1 MATRASVTCKI
12 NGFWTYK
19 QGWNWT
25 DGSGSSWKYFGNSAY
40 DNENFG
46 PMCISFYIPSSQV
59 SNLSGRN
66 PRIKLSFSAYN
77 IISGYGDDATL
88 GYYITTK
95 PRDKDS
101 KSIQGSENTYR
112 KSAIN
117 EISVNIT
124 TSSTTITTAEIALI
138 NNPEVGTTYY
148 CWFYIKENDVRKYQ
162 AKNISAIVTYDAY
175 TQCSAPTSISFKYN
189 NVTKSSPYTHPSDN
203 GTTNITLQWSGAK
216 AGTGMSIKGYT
227 VQEYNETESK
237 WETKTTLN
245 TSASYGSYSIP
256 EGQRGKSRTYR
267 IITKGS
273 VDGYDS
279 SPSSSAYIY
288 FNSKPSSP
296 SAKDII
302 VPSNTT
308 STYIPIT
315 IPITNYSFKTNTRTM
330 ELWWKS
336 STQPEWRNSGMAS
349 RTDKTWVY
357 DFPVESIDTNL
368 DYGAHKQY
376 YFKMVD
382 SFGDKSLEILVTLTR
397 SVPLEVKSFTAELDK
412 SDITKMIVNLKAE
425 TDAYKDSVKI
435 ELMKGGSSVSMVTI
449 PWKEPTKPLQVNLLT
464 EGPSYK
470 GSAVLT
476 YKFSLNVSDNFG
488 DKKTE
493 KATYPNGV
501 IEVAALPNSG
511 NITLY
516 NTLDGKSIDTTGMG
530 DAQYFDKIRA
540 EFGANLLMTSEAT
553 LKIGDNSAIYKA
565 KFTNLSQEKKS
576 VLKFELNTDEILKKL
591 TPSALKG
598 SINFSFSL
606 GEKITNSFSKTI
618 YFSPR
623 PSISIIP
630 PFSTFMMYS
639 QSTGTFQINGNFNGF
654 GLKDI
659 SISGG
664 IDGIAP
670 LKYNVKDLGNP
681 DTEGYKIEYF
691 DLANLFP
698 LTRFNAESRK
708 GTIIKRITLE
718 ATNVLGVTRT
728 AGVDVTLDFR
738 KTPDNIKI
746 TTITYGVGTPS
757 NLGELSLCEG
767 TIIQVPFT
775 YTSYGGDAIR
785 FAVYWNDIEKAS
797 TTVTPME
804 GGKVAGAAEA
814 AGKPDNKESL
824 NFTVP
829 PIPFGKETANIV
841 IKANLVNSSATS
853 SSNLMKPKVSP
864 YEDPG
869 MNVLSSNL
877 EGNTLTLN
885 CSLKT
890 QEIGTYTYKLL
901 LKNEEDSWIEKP
913 TGGIHPNSFILEELP
928 VGNQVARI
936 EVTYTYPN
944 NTTRVGETIE
954 SYSNTFVIF
963 AASPTVSYRKNYLGI
978 NNTTPAED
986 TVIDINSFANRNKIK
1001 FSSPTEAIIE
1011 LIASSDGPQLIF
1023 TKKVNNGSDII
1034 YTLTFD

>member
-40 DNENFG
+40 DNEDFG

-77 IISGYGDDATL
+77 IISGYGNDATL

-95 PRDKDS
+95 PRKDGT
-101 KSIQGSENTYR
+101 KEIQGSEETYR

-117 EISVNIT
+117 EISVNIK
-124 TSSTTITTAEIALI
+124 TSSTTITTKEIKLI

-175 TQCSAPTSISFKYN
+175 TKCSAPTSISFKYN
-189 NVTKSSPYTHPSDN
+189 NVTKSSPYTHPSDK

-237 WETKTTLN
+237 WETKTTLT
-245 TSASYGSYSIP
+245 TSASSGSYSIP
-256 EGQRGKSRTYR
+256 KGQRGTSRTYR
-267 IITKGS
+267 VITKGS

-279 SPSSSAYIY
+279 SASSSAYIY

-302 VPSNTT
+302 VSSNTT

-330 ELWWKS
+330 KLWWKS

-357 DFPVESIDTNL
+357 NFPVEHIDTTL
-368 DYGAHKQY
+368 DYDERKQY
-376 YFKMVD
+376 YFKMID
-382 SFGDKSLEILVTLTR
+382 SFGDESVEILVTLTR
-397 SVPLEVKSFTAELDK
+397 SVPLEVNSFTAELDK
-412 SDITKMIVNLKAE
+412 SDNTKMIVNLKAE

-435 ELMKGGSSVSMVTI
+435 TLTDKNGSASIITI
-449 PWKEPTKPLQVNLLT
+449 PWKSQINLLT
-464 EGPSYK
+464 EGPTYK
-470 GSAVLT
+470 GSSKLT
-476 YKFSLNVSDNFG
+476 YNFTLNVSDNFG
-488 DKKTE
+488 DKKTTE
-493 KATYPNGV
+493 ATYPNGV
-501 IEVAALPNSG
+501 IEVAALPNSD
-511 NITLY
+511 NVTLY
-516 NTLDGKSIDTTGMG
+516 NNLDENSNIGITEMG
-530 DAQYFDKIRA
+530 GLHFFNKIRA
-540 EFGANLLMTSEAT
+540 TFEPNSLMTSKAN
-553 LKIGDNSAIYKA
+553 LYINNSNIEYKTDG
-565 KFTNLSQEKKS
+565 KDGVF
-576 VLKFELNTDEILKKL
+576 KFELKKKEILDILDTSAKK
-591 TPSALKG
+591 G
-598 SINFSFSL
+598 HIDFSFSL
-606 GEKITNSFSKTI
+606 GIKITNSFSKTI

-623 PSISIIP
+623 PSITIIP
-630 PFSTFMMYS
+630 PSSTFMMYS
-639 QSTGTFQINGNFNGF
+639 QSTGTFQINGNFSGF

-664 IDGIAP
+664 IDNIAP
-670 LKYNVKDLGNP
+670 LKYNVKDLGDP
-681 DTEGYKIEYF
+681 DTNGYKIDRF
-691 DLANLFP
+691 NLANLFP
-698 LTRFNAESRK
+698 LTGFNAESRQ

-718 ATNVLGVTRT
+718 ATNVLGVTQT

-738 KTPDNIKI
+738 KTPSAITIGPIK
-746 TTITYGVGTPS
+746 YGDKL
-757 NLGELSLCEG
+757 LGDTKLCEG
-767 TIIQVPFT
+767 TTIQVPFT

-804 GGKVAGAAEA
+804 GGKAAGAAEA
-814 AGKPDNKESL
+814 AGKPNNEGSL
-824 NFTVP
+824 SFTVP

-853 SSNLMKPKVSP
+853 EPSKVIVSVSP

-869 MNVLSSNL
+869 MNVLGSTLNDK
-877 EGNTLTLN
+877 TLTLN
-885 CSLKT
+885 CSLNTPKK
-890 QEIGTYTYKLL
+890 EDYKYELQL
-901 LKNEEDSWIEKP
+901 EGENDVWVPSSEENKGNPPS
-913 TGGIHPNSFILEELP
+913 SFILKNLP
-928 VGNQVARI
+928 ENNRVARVQI
-936 EVTYTYPN
+936 TYTYPN
-944 NTTRVGETIE
+944 NTTRTGETIK

-978 NNTTPAED
+978 NNRTPAEG
-986 TVIDINSFANRNKIK
+986 TVVDIITTQGRDKIK
-1001 FSSPTEAIIE
+1001 FSDGANIIIE
-1011 LIASSDGPQLIF
+1011 LDLS
-1023 TKKVNNGSDII
+1023 KVYDNNNTYPAIVVKRGTTE
-1034 YTLTFD
+1034 YTLFFD

>member
-25 DGSGSSWKYFGNSAY
+25 DGSGSSWKYFGKSAAT
-40 DNENFG
+40 NEDFG
-46 PMCISFYIPSSQV
+46 PMCISFSIPSSV
-59 SNLSGRN
+59 SNLSSRE
-66 PRIKLSFSAYN
+66 PKIKLSFSAQN
-77 IISGYGDDATL
+77 IISGYGNNATL
-88 GYYITTK
+88 KYYITTK
-95 PRDKDS
+95 PREEGS
-101 KSIQGSENTYR
+101 KSIQGTEASYR

-117 EISVNIT
+117 GKSVTIT

-138 NNPEVGTTYY
+138 NNPEVGKTYF
-148 CWFYIKENDVRKYQ
+148 CWFYIADDDVRKYNV
-162 AKNISAIVTYDAY
+162 KNISATVTYNAY
-175 TQCSAPTSISFKYN
+175 TNCSAPTSVKFEYN
-189 NVTKSSPYTHPSDN
+189 GTEKTSPYTHPSDN
-203 GTTNITLQWSGAK
+203 GTSGDKIKWSGAK
-216 AGTGMSIKGYT
+216 AGAGMKIKGYKI
-227 VQEYNETESK
+227 QRYDKEKESWNEHDTIVNSS
-237 WETKTTLN
+237 TTSCAL
-245 TSASYGSYSIP
+245 AKGK
-256 EGQRGKSRTYR
+256 RGEVRTYR
-267 IITKGS
+267 IITLGTVS
-273 VDGYDS
+273 GYDS
-279 SPSSSAYIY
+279 AASSMVYIY
-288 FNSKPSSP
+288 FNSKPSNP

-302 VPSNTT
+302 VSSNTT

-330 ELWWKS
+330 KLWWKS

-357 DFPVESIDTNL
+357 NFPVENIDTTL
-368 DYGAHKQY
+368 DYDERKYY

-382 SFGDKSLEILVTLTR
+382 NFGDESAEILVTLTR
-397 SVPLEVKSFTAELDK
+397 SVPLEVSSFTATLTSQSEGEMWV
-412 SDITKMIVNLKAE
+412 SFY
-425 TDAYKDSVKI
+425 TDTSAHKDSIKI
-435 ELMKGGSSVSMVTI
+435 ELMSGEESIASIITS
-449 PWKEPTKPLQVNLLT
+449 WKNSINLLT
-464 EGPSYK
+464 DGPAYN
-470 GSAVLT
+470 GSKVLT
-476 YKFSLNVSDNFG
+476 YKFTLNVSDNFG
-488 DKKTE
+488 DSISKEAKTYLNSGDNVE
-493 KATYPNGV
+493 KYITIG
-501 IEVAALPNSG
+501 ALPNDV
-511 NITLY
+511 ILY
-516 NTLDGKSIDTTGMG
+516 NTLEDNNIDTIGMG
-530 DAQYFDKIRA
+530 EARYFDKIRA
-540 EFGANLLMTSEAT
+540 QFDANMLMTSNAT
-553 LKIGDNSAIYKA
+553 LYIGESTIGYDAKLSTDASALT
-565 KFTNLSQEKKS
+565 FS
-576 VLKFELNTDEILKKL
+576 LNRDEILNKL

-598 SINFSFSL
+598 RIEFSFSL
-606 GEKITNSFSKTI
+606 GTKIKNSFSKTI

-623 PSISIIP
+623 PSITIIP
-630 PFSTFMMYS
+630 PSSTFMMYS
-639 QSTGTFQINGNFNGF
+639 KSTGTFQINGNFNGF

-659 SISGG
+659 SISGIETLEYG
-664 IDGIAP
+664 VAE
-670 LKYNVKDLGNP
+670 LETL
-681 DTEGYKIEYF
+681 DTNGYKIEGF
-691 DLANLFP
+691 NLANLFP
-698 LTRFNAESRK
+698 LTGFNAESRQ
-708 GTIIKRITLE
+708 GTTIQTITLT

-728 AGVDVTLDFR
+728 AEVKVTLDFR
-738 KTPDNIKI
+738 KTPSAITIGLIKYGDKLLGN
-746 TTITYGVGTPS
+746 TTK
-757 NLGELSLCEG
+757 LCEG
-767 TIIQVPFT
+767 TEIQVPFT

-853 SSNLMKPKVSP
+853 SSNLMKPNVSP

-869 MNVLSSNL
+869 MNVLSSTLNDK
-877 EGNTLTLN
+877 TLTLN
-885 CSLKT
+885 CSLNAQGK
-890 QEIGTYTYKLL
+890 GTYNYNLQFDENSVWVTKM
-901 LKNEEDSWIEKP
+901 NQSSPSPFIFEAPP
-913 TGGIHPNSFILEELP
+913 TT
-928 VGNQVARI
+928 NQVARI

>member
-40 DNENFG
+40 DNEDFG

-77 IISGYGDDATL
+77 IISGYGNDATL

-95 PRDKDS
+95 PRKDGT
-101 KSIQGSENTYR
+101 KEIQGSENTYR

-117 EISVNIT
+117 EISVNIK
-124 TSSTTITTAEIALI
+124 TSSTTITTKEIALI

-148 CWFYIKENDVRKYQ
+148 CWFYIKDDDVRKYQ

-175 TQCSAPTSISFKYN
+175 TKCSAPTSISFKYN
-189 NVTKSSPYTHPSDN
+189 NVTKSSPYTHPSDK

-237 WETKTTLN
+237 WETKTTL
-245 TSASYGSYSIP
+245 TASASSGSYSIP
-256 EGQRGKSRTYR
+256 KGQRGTSRTYR
-267 IITKGS
+267 VITKGS

-279 SPSSSAYIY
+279 SASSSAYIY

-302 VPSNTT
+302 VSSNTT

-330 ELWWKS
+330 KLWWKS

-357 DFPVESIDTNL
+357 NFPVEHIDTTL
-368 DYGAHKQY
+368 DYDERKQY

-382 SFGDKSLEILVTLTR
+382 SFGDESVEILVTLTR
-397 SVPLEVKSFTAELDK
+397 SVPLEVNLFTATLTDQSK
-412 SDITKMIVNLKAE
+412 GKMNVSFS
-425 TDAYKDSVKI
+425 TDTSAHKDSIKI
-435 ELMKGGSSVSMVTI
+435 ELMSGTELIRSITT
-449 PWKEPTKPLQVNLLT
+449 PWKDSINLLT
-464 EGPSYK
+464 DGPAYN
-470 GSAVLT
+470 GSKVLT
-476 YKFSLNVSDNFG
+476 YKFTLNVSDNFG
-488 DKKTE
+488 DSISKEAKTYLNSGDNVE
-493 KATYPNGV
+493 KDIT
-501 IEVAALPNSG
+501 ISALPNDV
-511 NITLY
+511 TLY
-516 NTLDGKSIDTTGMG
+516 NTLEGNNINTTGMG
-530 DAQYFDKIRA
+530 EARYFNKIRA
-540 EFGANLLMTSEAT
+540 EFESNPLMTSNAT
-553 LKIGDNSAIYKA
+553 LYINNSNIEYNADGKNGA
-565 KFTNLSQEKKS
+565 F
-576 VLKFELNTDEILKKL
+576 KFELKEKEILDIL
-591 TPSALKG
+591 DTSAKEG
-598 SINFSFSL
+598 HIDFSFSL
-606 GEKITNSFSKTI
+606 GTKIKNSFSKTI

-623 PSISIIP
+623 PLITIIP
-630 PFSTFMMYS
+630 PSSTFMMYS
-639 QSTGTFQINGNFNGF
+639 KSTGTFQINGNFSGF

-664 IDGIAP
+664 IDSIAP

-681 DTEGYKIEYF
+681 DTNGYKIEGF
-691 DLANLFP
+691 NLANLFP
-698 LTRFNAESRK
+698 LTGFNAESRK

-738 KTPDNIKI
+738 KTPSAITIGAIK
-746 TTITYGVGTPS
+746 YGDKL
-757 NLGELSLCEG
+757 LGDTKLCEG
-767 TIIQVPFT
+767 TTIQVPFT
-775 YTSYGGDAIR
+775 YTSYGGDSIS
-785 FAVYWNDIEKAS
+785 FAVYWNGGIKAS

-804 GGKVAGAAEA
+804 GGKAAGAGDV
-814 AGKPDNKESL
+814 AGKPDNKGSL

-853 SSNLMKPKVSP
+853 ESINSVAPYVCP

-869 MNVLSSNL
+869 MNVLGSTLNDK
-877 EGNTLTLN
+877 TLTLN
-885 CSLKT
+885 CSLNTPKK
-890 QEIGTYTYKLL
+890 EDYKYELQL
-901 LKNEEDSWIEKP
+901 EGENDIWVSSSEENKGNPPS
-913 TGGIHPNSFILEELP
+913 SFILKNLLEN
-928 VGNQVARI
+928 NQVARVQI
-936 EVTYTYPN
+936 TYTYPN
-944 NTTRVGETIE
+944 GTTRKGDTIK

-978 NNTTPAED
+978 NNRTPAD
-986 TVIDINSFANRNKIK
+986 DAVIDITTTQGRDKIK
-1001 FSSPTEAIIE
+1001 FSDGTNIIIE
-1011 LIASSDGPQLIF
+1011 LDLSKVYDNNNTYPAIIV
-1023 TKKVNNGSDII
+1023 KKDTTE
-1034 YTLTFD
+1034 YTLFFD

>member
-25 DGSGSSWKYFGNSAY
+25 DSSGSWKYFGNSAY
-40 DNENFG
+40 DNEDFG

-77 IISGYGDDATL
+77 IISGYGNDAKL

-95 PRDKDS
+95 PRKDGT
-101 KSIQGSENTYR
+101 KEIQGSENTYR

-117 EISVNIT
+117 EISVNIK
-124 TSSTTITTAEIALI
+124 TSSTTITTEEIKLI

-162 AKNISAIVTYDAY
+162 AKNISATVTYDAY

-203 GTTNITLQWSGAK
+203 GMTNITLQWSGAK

-237 WETKTTLN
+237 WETKTTLT

-267 IITKGS
+267 VITKGS
-273 VDGYDS
+273 VDGYNS
-279 SPSSSAYIY
+279 SASSSAYIY

-302 VPSNTT
+302 VSSNTT
-308 STYIPIT
+308 STYIPII

-330 ELWWKS
+330 KLWWKS

-357 DFPVESIDTNL
+357 NFPVEHIDTTL

-382 SFGDKSLEILVTLTR
+382 SFDDESVEILVTLTR
-397 SVPLEVKSFTAELDK
+397 SVPLEVNSFTAELDK
-412 SDITKMIVNLKAE
+412 SDNTKMIVNLKAE

-470 GSAVLT
+470 GSTALT

-488 DKKTE
+488 DKKIE
-493 KATYPNGV
+493 EATYPNGV
-501 IEVAALPNSG
+501 IDVAALPNSG
-511 NITLY
+511 NVTLY
-516 NTLDGKSIDTTGMG
+516 NTLNGANIEITGVSELR
-530 DAQYFDKIRA
+530 YFDKIRA

-553 LKIGDNSAIYKA
+553 LKIGDNSTIYKA

-576 VLKFELNTDEILKKL
+576 VLKFELNTEEILKKL

-606 GEKITNSFSKTI
+606 GTKIINSFSKTI

-630 PFSTFMMYS
+630 PSPTFGMYS
-639 QSTGTFQINGNFNGF
+639 QSTGTFQINGNFSSF

-664 IDGIAP
+664 INGIAP
-670 LKYNVKDLGNP
+670 LKYNIKDLGDP
-681 DTEGYKIEYF
+681 DTNGYKIEGF
-691 DLANLFP
+691 NLANLFP
-698 LTRFNAESRK
+698 LTRFDADARQ

-738 KTPDNIKI
+738 KTPSAITIGAIK
-746 TTITYGVGTPS
+746 YGDKL
-757 NLGELSLCEG
+757 LGDTNLCEG

-775 YTSYGGDAIR
+775 YTSYGGDSIS
-785 FAVYWNDIEKAS
+785 FAVYWNGGIKAS

-814 AGKPDNKESL
+814 AGKPNNKGSL
-824 NFTVP
+824 SFTVP

-853 SSNLMKPKVSP
+853 DPSKVTVNVSP

-869 MNVLSSNL
+869 MNVLGSTLNDK
-877 EGNTLTLN
+877 TLTLN
-885 CSLKT
+885 CSLNTPKK
-890 QEIGTYTYKLL
+890 EDYKYELQL
-901 LKNEEDSWIEKP
+901 EGENDVWVSSSEENKGNPPS
-913 TGGIHPNSFILEELP
+913 SFILKNLP
-928 VGNQVARI
+928 ENNRVARVQI
-936 EVTYTYPN
+936 TYTYPN
-944 NTTRVGETIE
+944 NTTRARETIK

-978 NNTTPAED
+978 NNRNPAD
-986 TVIDINSFANRNKIK
+986 DAVIDITTTQGRNKIK
-1001 FSSPTEAIIE
+1001 FSDGTNIIIE
-1011 LIASSDGPQLIF
+1011 LDLSKVYDNNNTYPAIIV
-1023 TKKVNNGSDII
+1023 KKDTTE
-1034 YTLTFD
+1034 YTLFFD

>member
-19 QGWNWT
+19 QEWNWT

-40 DNENFG
+40 NNENFG

-95 PRDKDS
+95 PRKDGT
-101 KSIQGSENTYR
+101 KEIQGSEDTYR

-117 EISVNIT
+117 EISVNIK
-124 TSSTTITTAEIALI
+124 TSSTTITTKEIKLI

-162 AKNISAIVTYDAY
+162 AKNISATVTYDAY
-175 TQCSAPTSISFKYN
+175 TKCSAPTSISFKYN
-189 NVTKSSPYTHPSDN
+189 NVTKSSPYTHPSDK

-237 WETKTTLN
+237 WETKTTLT
-245 TSASYGSYSIP
+245 TSTSSGSYSIP

-267 IITKGS
+267 VITKGS

-279 SPSSSAYIY
+279 SASSSAYIY
-288 FNSKPSSP
+288 FNSKPNSP

-302 VPSNTT
+302 VSSNTT
-308 STYIPIT
+308 ATTIPIT

-330 ELWWKS
+330 KLWWYS
-336 STQPEWRNSGMAS
+336 STQTEWRNSGMAS

-357 DFPVESIDTNL
+357 DFPVEYIDTTL
-368 DYGAHKQY
+368 DYGAKKY
-376 YFKMVD
+376 YHFKMVD
-382 SFGDKSLEILVTLTR
+382 NFGDESAEILVTLTR
-397 SVPLEVKSFTAELDK
+397 SVPLEVNSFTAELDK
-412 SDITKMIVNLKAE
+412 SDNTKMIVNLKAE

-435 ELMKGGSSVSMVTI
+435 TLTDKNGSASIVTI
-449 PWKEPTKPLQVNLLT
+449 PWKSQINLLT
-464 EGPSYK
+464 EGPTYK
-470 GSAVLT
+470 GSSKLT
-476 YKFSLNVSDNFG
+476 YNFTLNVSDNFG
-488 DKKTE
+488 DKKTT

-511 NITLY
+511 NVTLY
-516 NTLDGKSIDTTGMG
+516 NTLEGSNIGTTGMG
-530 DAQYFDKIRA
+530 EARYFNKIRA
-540 EFGANLLMTSEAT
+540 EFENNPLMTSNAT
-553 LKIGDNSAIYKA
+553 LYINNSNIEYNADGKNGA
-565 KFTNLSQEKKS
+565 F
-576 VLKFELNTDEILKKL
+576 KFELKKEEILDILDTSAKK
-591 TPSALKG
+591 G
-598 SINFSFSL
+598 HIDFSFSL
-606 GEKITNSFSKTI
+606 GTKIKNSFSKTI

-623 PSISIIP
+623 PSITIIP
-630 PFSTFMMYS
+630 PSSTFMMYS
-639 QSTGTFQINGNFNGF
+639 KSTGTFQINGNFSGF

-664 IDGIAP
+664 IDSIAP

-681 DTEGYKIEYF
+681 DTNGYKIEGF
-691 DLANLFP
+691 NLANLFP
-698 LTRFNAESRK
+698 LTGFNAESRQ

-718 ATNVLGVTRT
+718 AINVLGVTQT

-738 KTPDNIKI
+738 KTPSAITIGAIK
-746 TTITYGVGTPS
+746 YGDKL
-757 NLGELSLCEG
+757 LGDTKLCEG
-767 TIIQVPFT
+767 TTIQVPFT
-775 YTSYGGDAIR
+775 YTSYGGDSIS
-785 FAVYWNDIEKAS
+785 FAVYWNGGIKAS

-804 GGKVAGAAEA
+804 GGKAAGAAEA
-814 AGKPDNKESL
+814 AGKPNNKGSL
-824 NFTVP
+824 SFTVP
-829 PIPFGKETANIV
+829 PISFGKETANIV

-853 SSNLMKPKVSP
+853 ESTNSVAPYVCP

-869 MNVLSSNL
+869 MNVLGSTLNDKI
-877 EGNTLTLN
+877 LTLN
-885 CSLKT
+885 CSLNTPKK
-890 QEIGTYTYKLL
+890 EDYKYELQL
-901 LKNEEDSWIEKP
+901 EGENDVWVSSSEENKGNPPS
-913 TGGIHPNSFILEELP
+913 SFILKDLP
-928 VGNQVARI
+928 ENNRVARVQI
-936 EVTYTYPN
+936 TYKYPN
-944 NTTRVGETIE
+944 DTTRAGETIE

-978 NNTTPAED
+978 NNRDPAD
-986 TVIDINSFANRNKIK
+986 DAVIDITTTQGRDKIK
-1001 FSSPTEAIIE
+1001 FSDGTNIIIE
-1011 LIASSDGPQLIF
+1011 LDLSKVYDDNNTYPAIIV
-1023 TKKVNNGSDII
+1023 KKDTTE
-1034 YTLTFD
+1034 YTLFFD

>member
-77 IISGYGDDATL
+77 IISGYGNDATL

-95 PRDKDS
+95 PRKDGT
-101 KSIQGSENTYR
+101 KEIQGSEDTYR

-117 EISVNIT
+117 EISVNIK
-124 TSSTTITTAEIALI
+124 TSSTTITTKEIALI

-162 AKNISAIVTYDAY
+162 AKNISATVTYDAY

-237 WETKTTLN
+237 WETKTTLT

-267 IITKGS
+267 VITKGS
-273 VDGYDS
+273 VDGYNS
-279 SPSSSAYIY
+279 SASSSAYIY

-302 VPSNTT
+302 VSSNTT

-336 STQPEWRNSGMAS
+336 STQTEWRNSGMAS

-368 DYGAHKQY
+368 DYGASKQY

-382 SFGDKSLEILVTLTR
+382 SFYDESVEILVTLTR
-397 SVPLEVKSFTAELDK
+397 SVPLEVNSFTAELDK
-412 SDITKMIVNLKAE
+412 SDNTKMIVNLKAE

-435 ELMKGGSSVSMVTI
+435 TLTDKNGSASIVTI
-449 PWKEPTKPLQVNLLT
+449 PWKSQINLLT
-464 EGPSYK
+464 EGPTYK
-470 GSAVLT
+470 GSSKLT
-476 YKFSLNVSDNFG
+476 YNFTLNVSDNFG
-488 DKKTE
+488 DKKTA

-511 NITLY
+511 NVTLY
-516 NTLDGKSIDTTGMG
+516 NTLEDNNIDTTGMG
-530 DAQYFDKIRA
+530 EARYFDKIRA
-540 EFGANLLMTSEAT
+540 QFDANTLMASNAT
-553 LKIGDNSAIYKA
+553 LYIGESTIGYNAKLSTDASALT
-565 KFTNLSQEKKS
+565 FS
-576 VLKFELNTDEILKKL
+576 LNRDEILNKL

-598 SINFSFSL
+598 RIEFSFSL
-606 GEKITNSFSKTI
+606 GEKIKNSFSKTI

-623 PSISIIP
+623 PSITIIP
-630 PFSTFMMYS
+630 PSPTFGMYS
-639 QSTGTFQINGNFNGF
+639 QSTGTFYINGAFGGF
-654 GLKDI
+654 GLENV
-659 SISGG
+659 SISG
-664 IDGIAP
+664 IETLEYGIAE
-670 LKYNVKDLGNP
+670 LGTL
-681 DTEGYKIEYF
+681 DTNGYKIDSF
-691 DLANLFP
+691 NLANLFP
-698 LTRFNAESRK
+698 LTGFNAESRQ
-708 GTIIKRITLE
+708 GTTIQTITLT

-728 AGVDVTLDFR
+728 AEVKVTLDFR
-738 KTPDNIKI
+738 KLPSAITIGKI
-746 TTITYGVGTPS
+746 TYNDIPLEDT
-757 NLGELSLCEG
+757 ELCEG
-767 TIIQVPFT
+767 TKIKIPFT

-785 FAVYWNDIEKAS
+785 FAVYWNDVEKAS

-804 GGKVAGAAEA
+804 GGKVAGAENV
-814 AGKPDNKESL
+814 AGKPNNEGSL
-824 NFTVP
+824 SFTVP
-829 PIPFGKETANIV
+829 PIPFGKEIANIV

-853 SSNLMKPKVSP
+853 SSNLMKPNVSP

-877 EGNTLTLN
+877 EDNTLTLN
-885 CSLKT
+885 CSLNAQGK
-890 QEIGTYTYKLL
+890 GTYNYNLQFDE
-901 LKNEEDSWIEKP
+901 NSVWITKINQSSPSPFIFQAPP
-913 TGGIHPNSFILEELP
+913 TT
-928 VGNQVARI
+928 NQVARI
-936 EVTYTYPN
+936 EITYTYPN

>member
-19 QGWNWT
+19 QDWNWT

-77 IISGYGDDATL
+77 IISGYGNNATL

-95 PRDKDS
+95 PRKDGT
-101 KSIQGSENTYR
+101 KEIQGSENTYR

-117 EISVNIT
+117 EISVNIK
-124 TSSTTITTAEIALI
+124 TSSTTITTEEIKLI

-162 AKNISAIVTYDAY
+162 AKNISATVTYDAY

-237 WETKTTLN
+237 WETKTTL
-245 TSASYGSYSIP
+245 TASASSGSYSIP
-256 EGQRGKSRTYR
+256 KGQRGTSRTYR
-267 IITKGS
+267 VITKGS

-279 SPSSSAYIY
+279 SASSSAYIY
-288 FNSKPSSP
+288 FNSKPNSP

-302 VPSNTT
+302 VSSNTT

-330 ELWWKS
+330 KLWWKS

-349 RTDKTWVY
+349 RTDKTWIY
-357 DFPVESIDTNL
+357 NFPVEHIDTTL
-368 DYGAHKQY
+368 DYGAHKDY
-376 YFKMVD
+376 SFKMVD
-382 SFGDKSLEILVTLTR
+382 SFGDESVEILVTLTR

-425 TDAYKDSVKI
+425 TDAYKDFVKI
-435 ELMKGGSSVSMVTI
+435 TLTDKNGSASIVTI
-449 PWKEPTKPLQVNLLT
+449 PWKSQINLLT
-464 EGPSYK
+464 EGPTYK
-470 GSAVLT
+470 GSSKLT
-476 YKFSLNVSDNFG
+476 YNFTLNVSDNFG
-488 DKKTE
+488 DKKTT

-511 NITLY
+511 NVTLY
-516 NTLDGKSIDTTGMG
+516 NNLDENSNIGITEMG
-530 DAQYFDKIRA
+530 GLHFFNKIRA
-540 EFGANLLMTSEAT
+540 KFEPNSLMTSNAI
-553 LKIGDNSAIYKA
+553 LSINNSNIEYKVDG
-565 KFTNLSQEKKS
+565 KDGVF
-576 VLKFELNTDEILKKL
+576 KFELDEKKILDEL
-591 TPSALKG
+591 TSSAKEG
-598 SINFSFSL
+598 HIDFSFSL

-630 PFSTFMMYS
+630 PSPTFGMYS
-639 QSTGTFQINGNFNGF
+639 QSTGTFQINGNFSGF

-659 SISGG
+659 SISG
-664 IDGIAP
+664 IET
-670 LKYNVKDLGNP
+670 LNQSDLV
-681 DTEGYKIEYF
+681 TKGYKIEKYVDGYKIDGF
-691 DLANLFP
+691 NLADLFP
-698 LTRFNAESRK
+698 LTRFNAESRM
-708 GTIIKRITLE
+708 GTIIKTITLE
-718 ATNVLGVTRT
+718 ATNVLGVTQT
-728 AGVDVTLDFR
+728 AGVKVTLDFR
-738 KTPDNIKI
+738 KTPSAITISTIKYNNKPLEN
-746 TTITYGVGTPS
+746 TTK
-757 NLGELSLCEG
+757 LCEG
-767 TIIQVPFT
+767 TEIQVPFT
-775 YTSYGGDAIR
+775 YTSYGGDSIS
-785 FAVYWNDIEKAS
+785 FAVYWNGDIKAS

-804 GGKVAGAAEA
+804 GGKVAGAAEV
-814 AGKPDNKESL
+814 AGKSNNKGSL
-824 NFTVP
+824 SFTVP
-829 PIPFGKETANIV
+829 SILFGEKTANIV
-841 IKANLVNSSATS
+841 IKANLVNSSAISESTNS
-853 SSNLMKPKVSP
+853 VTPQVSP
-864 YEDPG
+864 YQDPG

-877 EGNTLTLN
+877 SDKTLTLN
-885 CSLKT
+885 CSLNTPEK
-890 QEIGTYTYKLL
+890 ENYKYELQL
-901 LKNEEDSWIEKP
+901 EGENGVWVSSSEENE
-913 TGGIHPNSFILEELP
+913 GIPPNSFILKNLLEN
-928 VGNQVARI
+928 NQVARVQI
-936 EVTYTYPN
+936 TYTYPN
-944 NTTRVGETIE
+944 GTTRKGDTIK

-978 NNTTPAED
+978 NNRTPAD
-986 TVIDINSFANRNKIK
+986 DAVIDITTTQGRDKIK
-1001 FSSPTEAIIE
+1001 FSDGTNIIIE
-1011 LIASSDGPQLIF
+1011 LDLSKVYDDNNTYPAI
-1023 TKKVNNGSDII
+1023 TVKKGTTE
-1034 YTLTFD
+1034 YTLFFD

>member
-40 DNENFG
+40 DNEDFG

-66 PRIKLSFSAYN
+66 PKIKLSFSAYN
-77 IISGYGDDATL
+77 IISGYGNDATL

-95 PRDKDS
+95 PRKDG
-101 KSIQGSENTYR
+101 KKEIQGSENTYR

-117 EISVNIT
+117 EISVNIK
-124 TSSTTITTAEIALI
+124 TSSTTITTEEIKLI

-162 AKNISAIVTYDAY
+162 AKNISATVTYDAY
-175 TQCSAPTSISFKYN
+175 TKCSAPTSISFKYN
-189 NVTKSSPYTHPSDN
+189 NVTKSSPYTHPSDK

-237 WETKTTLN
+237 WETKTTL
-245 TSASYGSYSIP
+245 TASASSGSYSIP
-256 EGQRGKSRTYR
+256 KGQRGTSRTYR
-267 IITKGS
+267 VITKGS

-279 SPSSSAYIY
+279 SASSSAYIY
-288 FNSKPSSP
+288 FNSKPNSP

-302 VPSNTT
+302 VSSNTT

-330 ELWWKS
+330 KLWWKS
-336 STQPEWRNSGMAS
+336 STQPEWKNSGMAS

-357 DFPVESIDTNL
+357 NFPVENIDTTL

-382 SFGDKSLEILVTLTR
+382 NFRDESAEILVTLTR
-397 SVPLEVKSFTAELDK
+397 SVPLEVNSFTAELDK
-412 SDITKMIVNLKAE
+412 SDNTKMIVNLKAE

-470 GSAVLT
+470 GSAALT

-493 KATYPNGV
+493 EATYPNGV
-501 IEVAALPNSG
+501 IDVAALPNSG
-511 NITLY
+511 NVTLY
-516 NTLDGKSIDTTGMG
+516 NTLNGANIEITGVSELR
-530 DAQYFDKIRA
+530 YFDKIRA

-553 LKIGDNSAIYKA
+553 LKIGDNSTIYKA

-576 VLKFELNTDEILKKL
+576 VLKFELNTEEILKKL

-606 GEKITNSFSKTI
+606 GTKITNSFSKTI

-623 PSISIIP
+623 PSITIIP
-630 PFSTFMMYS
+630 PSPTFKMYS
-639 QSTGTFQINGNFNGF
+639 QSTGTFQINGNFDDF
-654 GLKDI
+654 GLNNI
-659 SISGG
+659 SITG
-664 IDGIAP
+664 IKT
-670 LKYNVKDLGNP
+670 LNQSDL
-681 DTEGYKIEYF
+681 DTKGYKIEKYADGYKIDSF
-691 DLANLFP
+691 NLADLFP
-698 LTRFNAESRK
+698 LTGFNAESRK

-718 ATNVLGVTRT
+718 ATNVLEVTQT
-728 AGVDVTLDFR
+728 AGVDITLDFR

-804 GGKVAGAAEA
+804 GGKVAGAENV
-814 AGKPDNKESL
+814 AGKPNNEGSL
-824 NFTVP
+824 SFTVP

-853 SSNLMKPKVSP
+853 SSNLMKPNVSP
-864 YEDPG
+864 YEDSG

-877 EGNTLTLN
+877 DGNTLTLN
-885 CSLKT
+885 CSLNAQGK
-890 QEIGTYTYKLL
+890 GTYNYNLQFDE
-901 LKNEEDSWIEKP
+901 NSVWITKINQSSPSPFIFEAPP
-913 TGGIHPNSFILEELP
+913 TT
-928 VGNQVARI
+928 NQVARI
-936 EVTYTYPN
+936 EITYTYPN

-978 NNTTPAED
+978 NNTIPAED

>member
-77 IISGYGDDATL
+77 IISGYGNNAKL

-95 PRDKDS
+95 PRKDGT
-101 KSIQGSENTYR
+101 KEIQGSENTYR

-117 EISVNIT
+117 EINVNIK
-124 TSSTTITTAEIALI
+124 TSSTTITTEEIKLI

-162 AKNISAIVTYDAY
+162 AKNISATVTYDAY

-237 WETKTTLN
+237 WETKTTL
-245 TSASYGSYSIP
+245 TASASSGSYSIP
-256 EGQRGKSRTYR
+256 KGQRGTSRTYR
-267 IITKGS
+267 VITKGS

-279 SPSSSAYIY
+279 NASSSAYIY
-288 FNSKPSSP
+288 FNSKPNNP

-302 VPSNTT
+302 VSSNTT

-330 ELWWKS
+330 KLWWKS

-357 DFPVESIDTNL
+357 NFPVEDIDTTL
-368 DYGAHKQY
+368 DYGAHKDY
-376 YFKMVD
+376 SFKMVD
-382 SFGDKSLEILVTLTR
+382 SFGDESVEILVTLTR
-397 SVPLEVKSFTAELDK
+397 SVPLEVKSFTAELNK
-412 SDITKMIVNLKAE
+412 SDNTKMIVNLKAE

-435 ELMKGGSSVSMVTI
+435 TLTDKNGSASIVTI
-449 PWKEPTKPLQVNLLT
+449 PWKSQINLLT
-464 EGPSYK
+464 EGPTYK
-470 GSAVLT
+470 GSSRLT
-476 YKFSLNVSDNFG
+476 YKFYLNVSDNFG
-488 DKKTE
+488 DKKTKE
-493 KATYPNGV
+493 ATYPNGV
-501 IEVAALPNSG
+501 IDVAALPNSG
-511 NITLY
+511 NVTLY
-516 NTLDGKSIDTTGMG
+516 NNLDENSNIGITEMG
-530 DAQYFDKIRA
+530 GLHFFNKIRA
-540 EFGANLLMTSEAT
+540 
-553 LKIGDNSAIYKA
+553 
-565 KFTNLSQEKKS
+565 
-576 VLKFELNTDEILKKL
+576 KFEPNSLMASNAILSINNSNIEYNADGKDGAFKFEIKEKEILDIL
-591 TPSALKG
+591 DTSAKEG
-598 SINFSFSL
+598 HIDFSFSL
-606 GEKITNSFSKTI
+606 GKKITNSFSKTI

-623 PSISIIP
+623 PSITIIP
-630 PFSTFMMYS
+630 PSSTFMMYS
-639 QSTGTFQINGNFNGF
+639 QSTGTFQINGNFSGF

-670 LKYNVKDLGNP
+670 LQYKAENLDPP
-681 DTEGYKIEYF
+681 DTNGYKIEGF
-691 DLANLFP
+691 NLANLFP

-708 GTIIKRITLE
+708 GTIIKRITLK

-738 KTPDNIKI
+738 KTPSAITIGAIK
-746 TTITYGVGTPS
+746 YGDKL
-757 NLGELSLCEG
+757 LGDTKLCEG
-767 TIIQVPFT
+767 TTIQVPFT
-775 YTSYGGDAIR
+775 YTSYGGDSIN
-785 FAVYWNDIEKAS
+785 FAVYWNSGIKAS

-804 GGKVAGAAEA
+804 GGKAAGAENV
-814 AGKPDNKESL
+814 AGKPNNKGSL
-824 NFTVP
+824 SFTVP
-829 PIPFGKETANIV
+829 PILFGEKTANII

-853 SSNLMKPKVSP
+853 NPSKVTVNVSP

-885 CSLKT
+885 CSSNAQGKGIYNYNLQFDVNSVWVTKMN
-890 QEIGTYTYKLL
+890 QSSPSPFIFEAP
-901 LKNEEDSWIEKP
+901 P
-913 TGGIHPNSFILEELP
+913 TT
-928 VGNQVARI
+928 NQVARI
-936 EVTYTYPN
+936 EITYTYPN
-944 NTTRVGETIE
+944 DTTRVGETIK

-978 NNTTPAED
+978 NNRDPADDAVVDIITTQGRD
-986 TVIDINSFANRNKIK
+986 KIK
-1001 FSSPTEAIIE
+1001 FSDGTNIIIE
-1011 LIASSDGPQLIF
+1011 LDLSKVYDDNNTYPAIIV
-1023 TKKVNNGSDII
+1023 KKDTTE
-1034 YTLTFD
+1034 YTLFFD

>member
-40 DNENFG
+40 DNEDFG

-77 IISGYGDDATL
+77 IISGYGNDATL

-95 PRDKDS
+95 PRKDG
-101 KSIQGSENTYR
+101 KKEIQGSENTYR

-117 EISVNIT
+117 EISVNIK
-124 TSSTTITTAEIALI
+124 TSSTTITTKEIALI

-162 AKNISAIVTYDAY
+162 AKNISATVTYDAY
-175 TQCSAPTSISFKYN
+175 TKCSAPTSISFKYN
-189 NVTKSSPYTHPSDN
+189 NVTKSSPYTHPSDKE
-203 GTTNITLQWSGAK
+203 TTNITLQWSGAK

-237 WETKTTLN
+237 WETKTTL
-245 TSASYGSYSIP
+245 TASASSGSYSIP
-256 EGQRGKSRTYR
+256 KGQRGTSRTYR
-267 IITKGS
+267 VITKGS

-279 SPSSSAYIY
+279 SASSSAYIY

-302 VPSNTT
+302 VSSNTT

-330 ELWWKS
+330 KLWWKS

-357 DFPVESIDTNL
+357 NFPVEHIDTTL

-382 SFGDKSLEILVTLTR
+382 SFDDESVEILVTLTR
-397 SVPLEVKSFTAELDK
+397 SVPLEVNSFTAELDK
-412 SDITKMIVNLKAE
+412 SDNTKMIVNLKTE

-435 ELMKGGSSVSMVTI
+435 TLTDKNGSASIVTI
-449 PWKEPTKPLQVNLLT
+449 PWKSQINLLT
-464 EGPSYK
+464 EGPTYK
-470 GSAVLT
+470 GSSKLT
-476 YKFSLNVSDNFG
+476 YKFYLNVSDNFG
-488 DKKTE
+488 DKKTKE
-493 KATYPNGV
+493 ATYPNGV
-501 IEVAALPNSG
+501 IEVAALPNNG
-511 NITLY
+511 NVTLY
-516 NTLDGKSIDTTGMG
+516 NTLDENSNIGITEMG
-530 DAQYFDKIRA
+530 GLHFFNKIRA
-540 EFGANLLMTSEAT
+540 KFEPNSLMASNAI
-553 LKIGDNSAIYKA
+553 LSINNSNIEYKA
-565 KFTNLSQEKKS
+565 DGKDGVF
-576 VLKFELNTDEILKKL
+576 KFELKEKETLDILD
-591 TPSALKG
+591 TSAKEG
-598 SINFSFSL
+598 HIDFSFSL
-606 GEKITNSFSKTI
+606 GKKITNSFSKTI

-630 PFSTFMMYS
+630 PSPTFGMYS
-639 QSTGTFQINGNFNGF
+639 QSTGTFQINGNFSGF

-664 IDGIAP
+664 IDNIAP
-670 LKYNVKDLGNP
+670 LKYNIKDLGNP
-681 DTEGYKIEYF
+681 DTNGYKIEGF
-691 DLANLFP
+691 KLADLFP
-698 LTRFNAESRK
+698 LTGFNAESRM
-708 GTIIKRITLE
+708 GTIIKTITLE
-718 ATNVLGVTRT
+718 ATNVLGVTQT
-728 AGVDVTLDFR
+728 AGVDVILDFR
-738 KTPDNIKI
+738 KTPSAITIGAIKYGDEPLGN
-746 TTITYGVGTPS
+746 TTK
-757 NLGELSLCEG
+757 LCEG
-767 TIIQVPFT
+767 TEIQVPFT
-775 YTSYGGDAIR
+775 YTSYGGDSIS
-785 FAVYWNDIEKAS
+785 FAVYWNGDIKAS

-804 GGKVAGAAEA
+804 GGKAAGAAEA
-814 AGKPDNKESL
+814 AGKPNNKGSL
-824 NFTVP
+824 SFTVP

-853 SSNLMKPKVSP
+853 DPSKVTVNVSP

-869 MNVLSSNL
+869 MNVLGSTLNDK
-877 EGNTLTLN
+877 TLTLN
-885 CSLKT
+885 CSLNTPKK
-890 QEIGTYTYKLL
+890 EDYKYELQL
-901 LKNEEDSWIEKP
+901 EGENDVWVPSSEENKGNPPS
-913 TGGIHPNSFILEELP
+913 SFILKNLP
-928 VGNQVARI
+928 ENNRVARVQI
-936 EVTYTYPN
+936 TYTYPN
-944 NTTRVGETIE
+944 DTTRTGETIK

-978 NNTTPAED
+978 NNRTPAEG
-986 TVIDINSFANRNKIK
+986 TVVDIITTQGRDKIK
-1001 FSSPTEAIIE
+1001 FSDGANIIIE
-1011 LIASSDGPQLIF
+1011 LDLS
-1023 TKKVNNGSDII
+1023 KVYDSNNNISYPAIVVKRGTTE
-1034 YTLTFD
+1034 YTLFFD

>member
-25 DGSGSSWKYFGNSAY
+25 EGTGSSWKYFGNSAY

-95 PRDKDS
+95 PRKDGT
-101 KSIQGSENTYR
+101 KEIQGSENTYR

-117 EISVNIT
+117 EISVNIK
-124 TSSTTITTAEIALI
+124 TSSTTITTKEIKLI

-148 CWFYIKENDVRKYQ
+148 CWFYIKDDDVRKYQ
-162 AKNISAIVTYDAY
+162 AKNISATVTYDAY

-227 VQEYNETESK
+227 VQEYNETENK
-237 WETKTTLN
+237 WETKTTL
-245 TSASYGSYSIP
+245 TASASSGSYSIP
-256 EGQRGKSRTYR
+256 KGQRGTSRTYR
-267 IITKGS
+267 VITKGS

-279 SPSSSAYIY
+279 SASSSAYIY
-288 FNSKPSSP
+288 FNSKPNSP

-302 VPSNTT
+302 VSSNTT

-330 ELWWKS
+330 KLWWKS

-357 DFPVESIDTNL
+357 NFPVEHIDTTL
-368 DYGAHKQY
+368 DYGAHKDY
-376 YFKMVD
+376 SFKMVD
-382 SFGDKSLEILVTLTR
+382 SFGDESVEILVTLTR
-397 SVPLEVKSFTAELDK
+397 SVPLEVKSFTAELNK
-412 SDITKMIVNLKAE
+412 SDNTKMIVNLKAE

-435 ELMKGGSSVSMVTI
+435 TLTDKNGSASIVTI
-449 PWKEPTKPLQVNLLT
+449 PWKSQINLLT
-464 EGPSYK
+464 EGPTYK
-470 GSAVLT
+470 GSSKLT
-476 YKFSLNVSDNFG
+476 YNFTLNVSDNFG
-488 DKKTE
+488 DKKTT

-511 NITLY
+511 NVTLY
-516 NTLDGKSIDTTGMG
+516 NNLDENSNIGITEMG
-530 DAQYFDKIRA
+530 GLHFFNKIRA
-540 EFGANLLMTSEAT
+540 KFEPNSLMTSNAI
-553 LKIGDNSAIYKA
+553 LSINNSNIEYKA
-565 KFTNLSQEKKS
+565 DGKDGVF
-576 VLKFELNTDEILKKL
+576 KFELDEKKILDEL
-591 TPSALKG
+591 TSSAKEG
-598 SINFSFSL
+598 HIDFSFSL

-630 PFSTFMMYS
+630 PSPTFGMYS
-639 QSTGTFQINGNFNGF
+639 QSTGTFQINGNFSGF

-659 SISGG
+659 SISG
-664 IDGIAP
+664 IET
-670 LKYNVKDLGNP
+670 LNQSDLV
-681 DTEGYKIEYF
+681 TKGYKIEKYVDGYKIDGF
-691 DLANLFP
+691 NLADLFP
-698 LTRFNAESRK
+698 LTRFNAESRM
-708 GTIIKRITLE
+708 GTIIKTITLE
-718 ATNVLGVTRT
+718 ATNVLGVTQT
-728 AGVDVTLDFR
+728 AGVKVTLDFR
-738 KTPDNIKI
+738 KTPSAITISTIKYNNKPLEN
-746 TTITYGVGTPS
+746 TTK
-757 NLGELSLCEG
+757 LCEG
-767 TIIQVPFT
+767 TEIQVPFT
-775 YTSYGGDAIR
+775 YTSYGGDSIS
-785 FAVYWNDIEKAS
+785 FAVYWNGDIKAS

-804 GGKVAGAAEA
+804 GGKAAGAAQA
-814 AGKPDNKESL
+814 AGKPNNEGRLS
-824 NFTVP
+824 FTVP

-841 IKANLVNSSATS
+841 IKANLVNSSTISESINSVA
-853 SSNLMKPKVSP
+853 PQVSP

-869 MNVLSSNL
+869 MNVLGSILNNS
-877 EGNTLTLN
+877 TLTLN
-885 CSLKT
+885 CSLNAQGK
-890 QEIGTYTYKLL
+890 GTYNYNLQFDENNVWTTKKSQSSPYSFVF
-901 LKNEEDSWIEKP
+901 DPP
-913 TGGIHPNSFILEELP
+913 TT
-928 VGNQVARI
+928 NQVARI
-936 EVTYTYPN
+936 EIIYTYPN
-944 NTTRVGETIE
+944 DTTRKGDTIK

-978 NNTTPAED
+978 NNTTPAKD
-986 TVIDINSFANRNKIK
+986 TVVDIITTQGRDKIK
-1001 FSSPTEAIIE
+1001 FSDGTNIIIE
-1011 LIASSDGPQLIF
+1011 LDLSKIYDSNNNISYPAIIV
-1023 TKKVNNGSDII
+1023 KKDTTE
-1034 YTLTFD
+1034 YTLFFD

>member
-117 EISVNIT
+117 EIIVNIT
-124 TSSTTITTAEIALI
+124 TSSTTITTKEIALI

-148 CWFYIKENDVRKYQ
+148 CWFYIKDDDVRKYQ

-175 TQCSAPTSISFKYN
+175 TNCSAPTSVKFEYDNKD
-189 NVTKSSPYTHPSDN
+189 KASPYTHPSDN
-203 GTTNITLQWSGAK
+203 GTTGIKIKWSGAK
-216 AGTGMSIKGYT
+216 AGTGMSIKEYT

-237 WETKTTLN
+237 WETF
-245 TSASYGSYSIP
+245 TSTSETSCSIYSSSKSV
-256 EGQRGKSRTYR
+256 RGKSRTFR

-382 SFGDKSLEILVTLTR
+382 SFGDESVEILVTLTR

-493 KATYPNGV
+493 EATYPNGV
-501 IEVAALPNSG
+501 IDVAALPNSG
-511 NITLY
+511 NVMLY
-516 NTLDGKSIDTTGMG
+516 NTLNGANIEITGVSG
-530 DAQYFDKIRA
+530 LRYFDKIRA

-606 GEKITNSFSKTI
+606 GKKITNSFSKTI

-681 DTEGYKIEYF
+681 DTEGYKIKYF

-718 ATNVLGVTRT
+718 ATNALGVTRT

-738 KTPDNIKI
+738 KLPS
-746 TTITYGVGTPS
+746 TITIGAIKYGDKLLENTTK
-757 NLGELSLCEG
+757 LCEG

-804 GGKVAGAAEA
+804 GGKVAGAENV
-814 AGKPDNKESL
+814 AGKPNNEGNLS
-824 NFTVP
+824 FTVP

-841 IKANLVNSSATS
+841 IKANLVNSSTISESINSVA
-853 SSNLMKPKVSP
+853 PQVSP

-869 MNVLSSNL
+869 MNVLGSTLNNS
-877 EGNTLTLN
+877 TLTLN
-885 CSLKT
+885 CSLNAQGK
-890 QEIGTYTYKLL
+890 GTYNYNLQFDENNVWTTKKSQSSPYSFVF
-901 LKNEEDSWIEKP
+901 DPP
-913 TGGIHPNSFILEELP
+913 TT
-928 VGNQVARI
+928 NQVARI
-936 EVTYTYPN
+936 EIIYTYPN
-944 NTTRVGETIE
+944 DTTRTGETIE

-978 NNTTPAED
+978 NNRDPADDAVVDIITTQGRD
-986 TVIDINSFANRNKIK
+986 KIK
-1001 FSSPTEAIIE
+1001 FSDGTNIIIE
-1011 LIASSDGPQLIF
+1011 LDLSKVYDNNNNISYPAIVV
-1023 TKKVNNGSDII
+1023 KKDTTE
-1034 YTLTFD
+1034 YTLFFD